1 MRHVVLIG
9 LPGAGKSTVGPLIA
23 EALGVPFVDL
33 DVRIAARTGRP
44 VGRIFAEAGEPA
56 FRALERAEMDAAL
69 GEPASVIAPGGGWA
83 AQPGAI
89 DAARP
94 HARILYMRCDPAA
107 AARRLGAESG
117 RPLLAGGNVEAR
129 VRALLDAREAAYTLA
144 DATVVAED
152 EPRVVADRIL
162 NLLKSIS

>member
-23 EALGVPFVDL
+23 EALGIPFVDL
-33 DVRIAARTGRP
+33 DVRIAARTGRA
-44 VGRIFAEAGEPA
+44 VGRIFAESGEPA

-69 GEPASVIAPGGGWA
+69 GEPAAVIAPGGGWA

-94 HARILYMRCDPAA
+94 HARILYMRCDPTA
-107 AARRLGAESG
+107 AARRLGAATG

-129 VRALLDAREAAYTLA
+129 LRALLDAREAAYTLA
-144 DATVVAED
+144 DATVEAEG

-162 NLLKSIS
+162 NLLKSIL